1 MSSVLDPA
9 GSGAVEIAR
18 LFWAMAAAAAVIWLI
33 VTTLTVHAMRLRRPA
48 WSERAGARL
57 IAIGGAAV
65 PAIALLMLLL
75 SGMPVL
81 SRQVAPAPA
90 GALRVHVVGEQ
101 WWWRISYEV
110 GGQRVDLANELRL
123 PRARSTEVILS
134 SADVIHSFWVPALA
148 GKVDMIP
155 GRTTRLTLEPLEA
168 GTFRGVCAEYCGAS
182 HARMALVVAVMEPAE
197 FEDWLAA
204 QARPA
209 TPTDDPRAFTAAGCG
224 GCHAVR
230 GTTAGGTIGP
240 DLTHVGGRLSL
251 AAGVLPNSL
260 ADLQRW
266 IANPQHIKPGALMPP
281 FGMLPANDVREIVTY
296 VQALR

>member
-18 LFWAMAAAAAVIWLI
+18 LFWAMAAAAAAIWLI
-33 VTTLTVHAMRLRRPA
+33 VSLLIIHAIRRRKSA

-57 IAIGGAAV
+57 IAIGGGAV
-65 PAIALLMLLL
+65 PAILLLLLLL

-81 SRQVAPAPA
+81 SRQIAPAPA

-101 WWWRISYEV
+101 WWWRISYEA
-110 GGQRVDLANELRL
+110 GERRVNLANELRL
-123 PRARSTEVILS
+123 PRGRTTEVVLS

-155 GRTTRLTLEPLEA
+155 GRTTRLTLEPREA
-168 GTFRGVCAEYCGAS
+168 GTFRGACAEYCGAS
-182 HARMALVVAVMEPAE
+182 HARMALDVVVMEPDE
-197 FEDWLAA
+197 FEGWILA
-204 QARPA
+204 QEQPA
-209 TPTDDPRAFTAAGCG
+209 VAAGDPRAFISAGCG
-224 GCHAVR
+224 GCHTVR
-230 GTTAGGTIGP
+230 GTTARGTIGP
-240 DLTHVGGRLSL
+240 DLTHVGSRMSL

-260 ADLQRW
+260 AELQRW

-281 FGMLPANDVREIVTY
+281 FGMLPADDVRQVVAY